1 MINQKRLKVHH
12 RRNPK
17 IYLRSIS
24 LRKFTTKMPKLTRQQ
39 SAERKK
45 DLPKM
50 DMLSMLDETPDRFDL
65 PYNPSAPIKTAIHD
79 TIAIIKQYMQQSHRI
94 AILVNLYYLGEL
106 LKTSENPKQLWQQY
120 LQENPTQNPQR
131 YYRAA
136 MRIFEIFKDNL
147 EQIYRTKFLS
157 MHYIYGM
164 TNETY
169 RNDFPP
175 YVKRPSSEDFAY

>member
-1 MINQKRLKVHH
+1 
-12 RRNPK
+12 
-17 IYLRSIS
+17 
-24 LRKFTTKMPKLTRQQ
+24 MPKLTRQQ

-45 DLPKM
+45 DLLKM
-50 DMLSMLDETPDRFDL
+50 DMLSMLDETPNRFDI
-65 PYNPSAPIKTAIHD
+65 PYDSSTPIKTAIHNIV
-79 TIAIIKQYMQQSHRI
+79 TTTKQYMQQSHRI

-106 LKTSENPKQLWQQY
+106 LKTSADPKQIWQQY

-136 MRIFEIFKDNL
+136 VRIFEIFKDNL

-164 TNETY
+164 TNEIY
-169 RNDFPP
+169 RNDFLP
-175 YVKRPSSEDFAY
+175 YVRRLSSSEGLSSEDFAY